1 MNIKDILM
9 AGFTGTTVMTLFSET
24 VSQLKNANYNEAE
37 ILAKLI
43 KRASKMNKRQSTI
56 AGWAAHY
63 AVGTLFAVTYK
74 ALLDKGNIKPDLLN
88 GALFG
93 GISGLGGAAIW
104 HSTFNA
110 HPNPPGV
117 NLKNYYTQLV
127 IAHVIFGMA
136 AALVFRVN
144 NQKSKSNDEDAR

>member
-1 MNIKDILM
+1 MNIKDILI
-9 AGFTGTTVMTLFSET
+9 ASFTGTTVMTLFSET
-24 VSQLKNANYNEAE
+24 VSHLMDANYNEAE

-43 KRASKMNKRQSTI
+43 KRVSKASKRQSTV
-56 AGWAAHY
+56 AGWALHY
-63 AVGTLFAVTYK
+63 LVGTSFAATYK
-74 ALLDKGNIKPDLLN
+74 ALLEKGSLKPNLIN

-104 HSTFNA
+104 HSTFKA

-127 IAHVIFGMA
+127 IAHVIFGVA
-136 AALVFRVN
+136 TTLVFQN
-144 NQKSKSNDEDAR
+144 IHCKKEIDAGNA